1 MPLFIAAAGNTKE
14 GRKVRKHGADAARK
28 TSKTAKRK
36 VTAAA

>member
-14 GRKVRKHGADAARK
+14 GRKVRKHGDAARK